1 MKYFFFSMLL
11 CLGLTST
18 AQEQQYQVNL
28 VGFYNLENLFD
39 TLDTPDKHDMEFT
52 PSGSKAYNTEIYLD
66 KLSKLDKVISQIG
79 TNLSP
84 DGLAVLGVCEVENR
98 KVLEDLVTQKGIA
111 SRDYQ
116 IVHHETNDFRG
127 IDNGLLYNPK
137 YFKVLDSRAVEV
149 ELPEVDGKKRYTRD
163 ILHVSGVL
171 SGEKVHILVNHWP
184 SRSGGEKKS
193 APKRA
198 AAAKTCRTIVDE
210 IYESEPDAQI
220 IVMGDLNDDPHNKS
234 VTRHLRA
241 KYDKDYITEN
251 DLYNPF
257 YNMHKGGDGTLC
269 YRGNWNLF
277 DQIIVSEDLMNEEG
291 FYYKK
296 AFIFKK
302 NWMFTKEGQYKDY
315 PLRTFGGSEYLGG
328 YSDHLPTYIVL
339 VKKI

>member
-11 CLGLTST
+11 CIGLSST
-18 AQEQQYQVNL
+18 AQDQQYQVNL

-39 TLDTPDKHDMEFT
+39 TLDTPEKHDTEFT
-52 PSGSKAYNTEIYLD
+52 PSGSKAYNTRIYTD

-98 KVLEDLVTQKGIA
+98 SVLEDLVKQKGISA
-111 SRDYQ
+111 RDYQ

-127 IDNGLLYNPK
+127 IDNALLYNPK
-137 YFKVLDSRAVEV
+137 YFKLIDSRAIEV
-149 ELPEVDGKKRYTRD
+149 ELPEVNGEKRYTRD
-163 ILHVSGVL
+163 ILHVSGIL

-198 AAAKTCRTIVDE
+198 EAAKTCRKIVDE
-210 IYESEPDAQI
+210 IYAEDDEAQI
-220 IVMGDLNDDPHNKS
+220 IVMGDLNDDPYNKS

-241 KYDKDYITEN
+241 KYDKSYVAEN
-251 DLYNPF
+251 DLYNP
-257 YNMHKGGDGTLC
+257 YYDIHKNGDGTLC

-277 DQIIVSEDLMNEEG
+277 DQIIVSEDLMNEDG
-291 FYYKK
+291 FFFKK
-296 AFIFKK
+296 AYVFKK
-302 NWMFTKEGQYKDY
+302 NWMFTKEGQYKGY

-328 YSDHLPTYIVL
+328 YSDHFPTYIAL